1 MIQMNN
7 PTESKKAGFTMIELL
22 VVVSLSVIL
31 MLAASALFL
40 SFLLNRTKITAIK
53 QVKDEGQYALNRMEF
68 MIRNALEIVPTAN
81 YPTGCEPDMSEIAIR
96 SLDGEITRFFT
107 EEDSSDG
114 HVKIA
119 SNSGVY
125 LTSATVT
132 ITDGVRFTCTQP
144 GDGSTQHVRIF
155 FALRRGTPGLSEARE
170 MAQSEFQTA
179 VSVRSF

>member
-1 MIQMNN
+1 MSYRTNHQ
-7 PTESKKAGFTMIELL
+7 KAGFTMIELL

-68 MIRNALEIVPTAN
+68 MIRNALEVVPTAS
-81 YPTGCEPDMSEIAIR
+81 YPTGCEPDMTEIAIR
-96 SLDGEITRFFT
+96 SLDGGVTTFFI

-125 LTSATVT
+125 LTSATVS
-132 ITDGVRFTCTQP
+132 ILDDLRFSCTQP
-144 GDGSTQHVRIF
+144 GDESIQHVGIF
-155 FALRRGTPGLSEARE
+155 FTLRRGTPGLSDTRE
-170 MAQSEFQTA
+170 MAESEFQTS
-179 VSVRSF
+179 VSVRSL